1 MIYDYY
7 YIMNS
12 VRSNNL
18 RLKYQMFTLSIC
30 KDYKVVSNV
39 HSYYLFYIPDV
50 KLK

>member
-18 RLKYQMFTLSIC
+18 RLEQHWFISLRDKDIDIRKFEFVAKTVSI
-30 KDYKVVSNV
+30 
-39 HSYYLFYIPDV
+39 
-50 KLK
+50 